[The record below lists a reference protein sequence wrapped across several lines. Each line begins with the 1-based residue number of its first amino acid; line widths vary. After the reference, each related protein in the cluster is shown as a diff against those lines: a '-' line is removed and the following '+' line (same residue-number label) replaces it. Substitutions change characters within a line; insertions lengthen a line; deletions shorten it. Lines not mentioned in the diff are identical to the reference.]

1 MTSRNFDEKMK
12 LSRFSSRR
20 DSHVYVIQGSAF
32 IDQNNKGNHSE
43 LYTNSWY
50 IRK

>member
-1 MTSRNFDEKMK
+1 MTSRNFDEKTK
-12 LSRFSSRR
+12 IYSSRR
-20 DSHVYVIQGSAF
+20 DYHVYVIQCSAF